1 MRRQK
6 ESIFGGRDEV
16 LLGLALMIGLL
27 LPHSG
32 VMSQIVNPLMCV
44 LFFMLKRGG
53 FDRTGVMPL
62 VAVGISMLLNMVGA
76 ATGKSML
83 TALSIIMCIAAFPM
97 VNNVRLKNIYFYICF
112 GVIFLSQIAY
122 LFHIGPITS
131 IVDTVWPVTS
141 WGEDFIARTNTSVD
155 ISNFREFRLGGL
167 YRNPNHLAKYVS
179 FLLAIY
185 LVNNSHKS
193 IKDQAL
199 FSVLCFISLLLTGSR
214 TGFVIGSL
222 LILFGLLR
230 NQGSSKTLRIVAA
243 FSVVAYLAYTF
254 IEGVGGRGMHIEEGL
269 QDSAGA
275 KLLLVIDYLSQEIN
289 PIYLAFGHLDFSL
302 FNPSFDVNYSFDCEY
317 GYLIYCFGFFGLFA
331 FIYYLVKIY
340 ERVDKSDRIFFF
352 VLLWML
358 TSSIF
363 MAYRAV
369 FVFML
374 LLSTIYKKEKLGKKQ
389 YIKHVYV

>member
-1 MRRQK
+1 MSKHK
-6 ESIFGGRDEV
+6 ESIFGGREEI
-16 LLGLALMIGLL
+16 LLGLALIIGLL

-32 VMSQIVNPLMCV
+32 VMSQLINPLMCV
-44 LFFMLKRGG
+44 LFFLQKKEQ
-53 FDRTGVMPL
+53 FDRTGMMPL
-62 VAVGISMLLNMVGA
+62 VAVGISMLINMVGA
-76 ATGKSML
+76 ASGKSML

-122 LFHIGPITS
+122 IFHMGFIIS
-131 IVDTVWPVTS
+131 IVDTVWPITS
-141 WGEDFIARTNTSVD
+141 WGEDFITLTNASVD
-155 ISNFREFRLGGL
+155 ISNFNEFRLGGL
-167 YRNPNHLAKYVS
+167 YRNPNHLAKYVT

-185 LVNNSHKS
+185 LVNNSHKT
-193 IKDQAL
+193 IRNQAL
-199 FSVLCFISLLLTGSR
+199 FSALCFVCIMLTGSR
-214 TGFVIGSL
+214 TGFVVGSL
-222 LILFGLLR
+222 LILFGLFR
-230 NQGSSKTLRIVAA
+230 NQHSSKTVRLIAA
-243 FSVVAYLAYTF
+243 FAVIGYLIYTF
-254 IEGVGGRGMHIEEGL
+254 VSDSGGRGMHIEEGL

-275 KLLLVIDYLSQEIN
+275 KLLIVIDYLSQEVN

-331 FIYYLVKIY
+331 FIYYLLQVYK
-340 ERVDKSDRIFFF
+340 RVDRSDRIFFF
-352 VLLWML
+352 VLLWMI

-389 YIKHVYV
+389 YIKQVHV

>member
-1 MRRQK
+1 MSRHK
-6 ESIFGGRDEV
+6 ENIFGRRNEI
-16 LLGLALMIGLL
+16 LLGLALIIGLL

-32 VMSQIVNPLMCV
+32 VMSQIVNPIICV
-44 LFFMLKRGG
+44 LFFIQKRGE
-53 FDRTGVMPL
+53 FDRNGIMPL

-97 VNNVRLKNIYFYICF
+97 VNNVRLKNIYFYLCF
-112 GVIFLSQIAY
+112 GVIFLSQVAY
-122 LFHIGPITS
+122 VFHIGFVIS
-131 IVDTVWPVTS
+131 IVDTVWPITS
-141 WGEDFIARTNTSVD
+141 WGEDFITRTNASVD
-155 ISNFREFRLGGL
+155 ISNFSEFRLGGL
-167 YRNPNHLAKYVS
+167 YRNPNHLAKYVT

-193 IKDQAL
+193 IRNQAL
-199 FSVLCFISLLLTGSR
+199 FSVLCFISIILTGSR

-222 LILFGLLR
+222 LILFGLFR

-243 FSVVAYLAYTF
+243 FSAVGYLAYTF
-254 IEGVGGRGMHIEEGL
+254 IQGTGGRGMHIEEGL

-302 FNPSFDVNYSFDCEY
+302 FSPSFDVLYSFDCEY

-340 ERVDKSDRIFFF
+340 KRVDKSDRIFFF
-352 VLLWML
+352 VLLWMI

-374 LLSTIYKKEKLGKKQ
+374 LLSTIYQQKLKR
-389 YIKHVYV
+389 I